1 MEDAAADVTVYEET
15 DKSNYI
21 GVDKSKNDKYIFI
34 VSQATMSSE
43 WRMIDASKPNDAF
56 KVFAPRMKDVLY
68 SVIPLE
74 NKFLIR
80 TNKDEAK
87 NFKLMECPLDKTTAA
102 SWKEVIP
109 NRNDVLLE
117 NVEEFKDFIVLGER
131 KNGLVT
137 MRTRNLKTNAENY
150 INFGEA
156 AYYAEFGA
164 NPEYNSTTLRYI
176 YTSLT
181 TPFSVYDYNMA
192 TKAKKL
198 MKQQEVLGGY
208 NPKDYVTERLYATAT
223 DGTKIPI
230 SLVYKKGFKKDGTGA
245 AASLCLWQLR
255 LQYRCGI
262 FKHPPEPAEP
272 GICICPG
279 THPRRAGNGP
289 PVV

>member
-1 MEDAAADVTVYEET
+1 MYCISVTT
-15 DKSNYI
+15 
-21 GVDKSKNDKYIFI
+21 
-34 VSQATMSSE
+34 
-43 WRMIDASKPNDAF
+43 
-56 KVFAPRMKDVLY
+56 
-68 SVIPLE
+68 LE

-87 NFKLMECPLDKTTAA
+87 NFKLMECPLDKTDAA

-109 NRNDVLLE
+109 NRSDVLLE

-137 MRTRNLKTNAENY
+137 IRTRNLKTNAENY
-150 INFGEA
+150 IDFGEA
-156 AYYAEFGA
+156 SYFAEFGN

-223 DGTKIPI
+223 DGTKVPI
-230 SLVYKKGFKKDGTGA
+230 SLVYKKGFKKDGTAPLA
-245 AASLCLWQLR
+245 ALCLWQLW
-255 LQYRCGI
+255 LQ
-262 FKHPPEPAEP
+262 H
-272 GICICPG
+272 
-279 THPRRAGNGP
+279 RR
-289 PVV
+289 